1 MRPSII
7 IAGVLVFGFAGFAFS
22 DYARFM
28 QARKSV
34 LVKIEED
41 AYSTKMSGEQ
51 FKNPY
56 KKSDIYDRMLYADE
70 ASAWERGWSK

>member
-1 MRPSII
+1 
-7 IAGVLVFGFAGFAFS
+7 
-22 DYARFM
+22 M